1 MNTFHLL
8 VKRSMVNIPLPHF
21 SRTHYFIIPVFQSR
35 LGGMS
40 EANSLELL
48 FYVLPVG
55 PFLGIY
61 ISSKFTKK
69 ASERTWQNER

>member
-1 MNTFHLL
+1 
-8 VKRSMVNIPLPHF
+8 
-21 SRTHYFIIPVFQSR
+21 
-35 LGGMS
+35 MS